1 MVSKFH
7 RLVRVTLIALYVLI
21 LIGGL
26 VRATGSGMGCPD
38 WPKCFGL
45 WVPPTHV
52 SELPANYPQLF
63 GEKLKGEVEFNVYK
77 TWTEYLNR
85 LAGVL
90 LGIFILV
97 TAVSAYIKH
106 RNGDRRIWISALLG
120 LIMVIFQGWLG
131 SKVVSNEL
139 LPLMVTLHMFVAI
152 LMVFVYVYLYVLSSQ
167 LENRPF
173 AEVSASSHFLLSLL
187 IILSSIQI
195 LVGTQVRE
203 VIDHLNL
210 YTQIPK
216 IEWTQHLG
224 TWFNGHVVLAFAVV
238 ALTLWFAR
246 NQKREQAKLD
256 RASQWLVILVFA
268 EIVTGGTLYFF
279 DILSAAQPL
288 HLTFSTVMLGTQT
301 ALWVQHVLRK

>member
-21 LIGGL
+21 FIGGL

-52 SELPANYPQLF
+52 SELPINYPQLF

-90 LGIFILV
+90 LGFLILA
-97 TAVSAYIKH
+97 TAVAAFIKH
-106 RNGDRRIWISALLG
+106 RKGDRRLWYAALLG
-120 LIMVIFQGWLG
+120 LVMVVFQGWLG

-152 LMVFVYVYLYVLSSQ
+152 LMVFVYVYLYVVSSQ
-167 LENRPF
+167 IENRPF
-173 AEVSASSHFLLSLL
+173 AEVSSSSYFLLSLL

-203 VIDHLNL
+203 VVDHLNL
-210 YTQIPK
+210 YTDIPK
-216 IEWTQHLG
+216 PEWTNYLG
-224 TWFNGHVVLAFAVV
+224 AWFNGHVFLAVAVV
-238 ALTLWFAR
+238 FLTGWFLR
-246 NQKREQAKLD
+246 NQYKEQGKLD
-256 RASQWLVILVFA
+256 PASRWLGIWVGLEIL
-268 EIVTGGTLYFF
+268 TGATLYFF

-288 HLTFSTVMLGTQT
+288 HLTFSTVLLGTQT
-301 ALWVQHVLRK
+301 SLWVQYILRN